1 MKNKSPFEEYS
12 VYDIHLSASSDLKK
26 KVKSQMLPLKLAK
39 YSMGIIL
46 FLFCSPLIILFSGI
60 SQPDTDLLSSVL
72 LTECLLFLSFSLF
85 VGIVLAASK
94 NPKIQEL
101 KNLFG
106 YIE

>member
-1 MKNKSPFEEYS
+1 MKNKFPFEEYS
-12 VYDIHLSASSDLKK
+12 VYDIHLAASSDLKK
-26 KVKSQMLPLKLAK
+26 KVKSQMIPLRLAK
-39 YSMGIIL
+39 YSVGIIL

-60 SQPDTDLLSSVL
+60 SRPDTDLLSSVL
-72 LTECLLFLSFSLF
+72 LTECLLFLSFSLL

-94 NPKIQEL
+94 SPKIQEL